1 MNIKKLFF
9 LCLTSFSISYT
20 AMDIYYIYFENKSIK
35 EEITIMQ
42 YLTDEDFDIDDDE
55 ENEWIEI

>member
-20 AMDIYYIYFENKSIK
+20 AMDIYNVLFEDEPID
-35 EEITIMQ
+35 EEIIIMQ
-42 YLTDEDFDIDDDE
+42 YLTDEDFDIDDG
-55 ENEWIEI
+55 NEWIEI

>member
-9 LCLTSFSISYT
+9 LYLTSFSISYT

-35 EEITIMQ
+35 EEIIIMQ
-42 YLTDEDFDIDDDE
+42 YLTDEDFDIDDE